1 MKEVNYGEVFAFMSG
16 NFLTEHLPSEWVDWE
31 EEKLQQFFE
40 DNVWE
45 PFEYHDWNDVYANIA
60 ICTRDVIALLE
71 GKVPEIW
78 IEKKDS

>member
-1 MKEVNYGEVFAFMSG
+1 MKEVNYSKVFAIMSG
-16 NFLTEHLPSEWVDWE
+16 NFLTEHLPFDWAEWE

-45 PFEYHDWNDVYANIA
+45 PFEYYDWNDVYENID
-60 ICTRDVIALLE
+60 ICTRDVIELLE

-78 IEKKDS
+78 DDIKT